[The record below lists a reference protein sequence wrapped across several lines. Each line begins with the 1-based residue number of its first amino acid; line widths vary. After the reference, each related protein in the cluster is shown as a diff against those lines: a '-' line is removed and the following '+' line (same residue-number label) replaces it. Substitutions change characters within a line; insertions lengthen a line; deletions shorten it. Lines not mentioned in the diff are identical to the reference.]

1 MDIRP
6 GLTGL
11 LAFLSF
17 IQRKGFEYYILHTSP
32 DDLTVCFTLPFHRV
46 EVRFQ
51 ETQVDWC
58 MFDGDEG
65 MEKNFTALIDLID
78 LQ

>member
-1 MDIRP
+1 MDARP

-17 IQRKGFEYYILHTSP
+17 LQDKHIEYYILHTSP
-32 DDLTVCFTLPFHRV
+32 DDLTICFTLPFHRV

-51 ETQVDWC
+51 ETEVDWC

-65 MEKNFTALIDLID
+65 MEKDFTALTALINR
-78 LQ
+78 Q